1 MALTNNSEEEKMKKL
16 RISIILSLL
25 VIVLSDSA
33 FSQSKP
39 NSFYLELVGSGGLY
53 SINYDR
59 LFTENFGLR
68 IGFMY
73 FDTEWLLFFS
83 DVEMFLFPTTLN
95 YLVGTGKHKFEL
107 GAGPVFVFGNVSFFG
122 SDPVSGSG
130 VGWTGTIG
138 YRYQQND
145 GGFMWRIGF
154 TPFLAGGELFPSGG
168 ISFGFSF

>member
-1 MALTNNSEEEKMKKL
+1 MKNL
-16 RISIILSLL
+16 RISIILFLL
-25 VIVLSDSA
+25 VIVLSCPV
-33 FSQSKP
+33 FSQSNP
-39 NSFYLELVGSGGLY
+39 NSLYIEIFGSGGLY

-59 LFTENFGLR
+59 LFTENFGAR

-73 FDTEWLLFFS
+73 FAADWFIFFS
-83 DVEMFLFPTTLN
+83 DVEMFLIPTTLN

-107 GAGPVFVFGNVSFFG
+107 GAGPIFVFGSAGFFG

-130 VGWTGTIG
+130 VGWIGTIG

-154 TPFLAGGELFPSGG
+154 TPALLAGEFHPSGG
-168 ISFGFSF
+168 ISLGYSF